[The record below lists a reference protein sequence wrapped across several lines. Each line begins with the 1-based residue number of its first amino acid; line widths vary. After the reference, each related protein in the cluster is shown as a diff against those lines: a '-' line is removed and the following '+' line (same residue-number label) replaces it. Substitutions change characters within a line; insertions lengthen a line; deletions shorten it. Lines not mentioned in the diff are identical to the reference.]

1 MGLKPEVT
9 VKQDLDKEEF
19 WLNYAKKLHA
29 ERTGGDGEKGLL
41 MD

>member
-29 ERTGGDGEKGLL
+29 ERTGTEDGREVLN
-41 MD
+41 D